1 MAGKPTDV
9 IEDWTYGPVRWIG
22 SGLVIGAAAVG
33 IAWSISSRRV
43 PVQSPTAGPT
53 QIKTPA
59 AWAEQLPAPVAK
71 PVSVQA
77 PKPIVTE
84 VPPREQPANVVAIT
98 EAPRSADS
106 AAVAGPINVNLATV
120 EQLEALPGIGP
131 GLAAKIVDDRS
142 RNGRFRT
149 LADLDRVPGIGPK
162 LLEKMKPLVAFD

>member
-1 MAGKPTDV
+1 MPAKPTDV

-22 SGLVIGAAAVG
+22 SGLVIGAAVVG
-33 IAWSISSRRV
+33 IAWSISARRV
-43 PVQSPTAGPT
+43 PTSLPASVPASTKAQVASADQNAGP
-53 QIKTPA
+53 
-59 AWAEQLPAPVAK
+59 VSK
-71 PVSVQA
+71 PVPVQA

-84 VPPREQPANVVAIT
+84 VPPREQPVNVVAFAD
-98 EAPRSADS
+98 APK
-106 AAVAGPINVNLATV
+106 AAEPAASTGPININSATAQ
-120 EQLEALPGIGP
+120 QLEALPGIGP